1 MPSRDEHLAKAD
13 HNAEVLRVLLGD
25 RSSPEWPTVLL
36 FYRAV
41 HLVEAWFALR
51 GSHNRSHQMRSR
63 AVHRDLPEIAADY
76 DDILKASR
84 LARYEP
90 AGLVSWGDYERLA
103 EGLTRIEERVRA
115 DLR

>member
-13 HNAEVLRVLLGD
+13 HNAEMLQVLLGD
-25 RSSPEWPTVLL
+25 HSSPEWATVLL

-51 GSHNRSHQMRSR
+51 GSHNRSHQIRSR
-63 AVHRDLPEIAADY
+63 AVHRGLPEIAAEY
-76 DDILKASR
+76 DDLVKASR

-90 AGLVSWGDYERLA
+90 AGLVSWDDYHRLA
-103 EGLTRIEERVRA
+103 EGLERIESHVRA

>member
-13 HNAEVLRVLLGD
+13 HNAAVLQLLVAD
-25 RSSPEWPTVLL
+25 RSSAEWATVLL

-41 HLVEAWFALR
+41 HIVEAWFALR
-51 GSHNRSHQMRSR
+51 TVHNRSHQMRSR

-84 LARYEP
+84 LARYER
-90 AGLVSWGDYERLA
+90 ADLISWDDYERLA
-103 EGLTRIEERVRA
+103 AALTRIETFVRA